1 MAEKQSDSRL
11 FDCRIVILSADLRS
25 LKVQQKK
32 TLVLGASLKPH
43 RFSYKAVIKLV
54 RYHIPVVAIGRREGT
69 IGDVKI
75 DKPFPE
81 LKDIHTITM
90 YIGSKNQS
98 PYIDYI
104 LKINPA
110 RVIFNPGTENPELEQ
125 LLRSKGIE
133 VVENCMLV
141 MLSKG
146 EF

>member
-1 MAEKQSDSRL
+1 
-11 FDCRIVILSADLRS
+11 
-25 LKVQQKK
+25 VQHKK

-54 RYHIPVVAIGRREGT
+54 RHHIPVIAVGLREGAIGE
-69 IGDVKI
+69 VKI
-75 DKPFPE
+75 VKPFPE
-81 LKDIHTITM
+81 LDDIHTITL
-90 YIGSKNQS
+90 YIGPRNQS

-110 RVIFNPGTENPELEQ
+110 RVIFNPGTENPELEA

-133 VVENCMLV
+133 VMENCMLV